1 MIKGVLQVI
10 RKLADDDMTMV
21 IVTHEMDFAEKVA
34 DRIVFMADG
43 VVVESG
49 KAADI
54 IHNPSN
60 PRTKAFISGLKFD
73 KE

>member
-1 MIKGVLQVI
+1 
-10 RKLADDDMTMV
+10 MV
-21 IVTHEMDFAEKVA
+21 IVTQEMDFAEKVA

-49 KAADI
+49 KAAEI
-54 IHNPSN
+54 INNPVN
-60 PRTKAFISGLKFD
+60 PRTRAFISGLKFD